1 MFSEDEEYR
10 GGIIYKIFSE
20 WFCPEL
26 NNVTNKVLKVII
38 CSTNNAPILLDYSSP
53 DSIDTISKL
62 IIIILDD
69 GFVMGIYNETNGE
82 SNFLSFSPSLFDFRQ
97 YLNLKNLKK
106 NLERDQLDFLNII
119 LQLLIEKI
127 FDKSKKIMFDR
138 LCKFKEESTVLL
150 ETFEKL
156 EKNIK
161 GKFLKIEN
169 INDEIEEDLMNSI
182 TNIKKIKTEIFNKI
196 NFLDINDYY
205 LFSSKRINESQFHN
219 YYDILKPHKELLLYF
234 DFYTGRDRKG
244 YTTYNFTFVD
254 FYSKLIPYFES
265 HFSETY
271 QLTEL
276 YISQLSIIISL
287 FERLENGLSS
297 REYKLLKSEIQE
309 SGIFL
314 NVFETLNLEKLE
326 NINLSIEKLTNLT
339 EILGLKMINQLS
351 EINLT
356 LNQINENISQL
367 RIETT
372 DNLQKINYNLQINNL
387 YSLIGLFQNKRMN
400 RTLTNINNSSN

>member
-1 MFSEDEEYR
+1 MEHKFDFGYLDSFDIEKEWKISIKELLVEFTNFSVGSKFILELIVNGKKKDLKFSVDQIGDKNLLTSLLQDKPKTIKKMFSEDEEYR

-38 CSTNNAPILLDYSSP
+38 CSTNNAPILPDYSSP

-82 SNFLSFSPSLFDFRQ
+82 SNFISFSPSLFDFRQ

-156 EKNIK
+156 EKDIK

-182 TNIKKIKTEIFNKI
+182 TNIKKIGEEDWFANVEYKDEPGRTN
-196 NFLDINDYY
+196 NF
-205 LFSSKRINESQFHN
+205 
-219 YYDILKPHKELLLYF
+219 
-234 DFYTGRDRKG
+234 
-244 YTTYNFTFVD
+244 V
-254 FYSKLIPYFES
+254 
-265 HFSETY
+265 FSETNRRETY
-271 QLTEL
+271 GAWVQRNNGNDPMNLFFKNETNSKSSGGML
-276 YISQLSIIISL
+276 GIAPIS
-287 FERLENGLSS
+287 N
-297 REYKLLKSEIQE
+297 
-309 SGIFL
+309 
-314 NVFETLNLEKLE
+314 
-326 NINLSIEKLTNLT
+326 
-339 EILGLKMINQLS
+339 
-351 EINLT
+351 
-356 LNQINENISQL
+356 
-367 RIETT
+367 
-372 DNLQKINYNLQINNL
+372 
-387 YSLIGLFQNKRMN
+387 
-400 RTLTNINNSSN
+400 

>member
-38 CSTNNAPILLDYSSP
+38 CSTNNAPILPDYSSP

-156 EKNIK
+156 EKDIK

-205 LFSSKRINESQFHN
+205 LFSS
-219 YYDILKPHKELLLYF
+219 
-234 DFYTGRDRKG
+234 
-244 YTTYNFTFVD
+244 
-254 FYSKLIPYFES
+254 
-265 HFSETY
+265 
-271 QLTEL
+271 
-276 YISQLSIIISL
+276 
-287 FERLENGLSS
+287 
-297 REYKLLKSEIQE
+297 
-309 SGIFL
+309 
-314 NVFETLNLEKLE
+314 
-326 NINLSIEKLTNLT
+326 
-339 EILGLKMINQLS
+339 
-351 EINLT
+351 
-356 LNQINENISQL
+356 
-367 RIETT
+367 
-372 DNLQKINYNLQINNL
+372 
-387 YSLIGLFQNKRMN
+387 
-400 RTLTNINNSSN
+400 